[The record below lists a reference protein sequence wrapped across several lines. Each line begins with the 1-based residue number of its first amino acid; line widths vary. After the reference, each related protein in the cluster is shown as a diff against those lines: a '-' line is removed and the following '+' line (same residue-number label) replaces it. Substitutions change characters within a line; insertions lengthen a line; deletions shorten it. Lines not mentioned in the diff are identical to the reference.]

1 MLAQSLLLAA
11 TAGLMGAPHCL
22 IMCGGITSSF
32 ALNARGNPLKA
43 AAAYHAGRITT
54 YTITGAFMGLIGS
67 FLNAAGTFVG
77 LQGAASIL
85 GGILIIAWTYSRYT
99 LPYPHRFMP
108 LGKRADEALVASK
121 RGGQWLGTYSSG
133 LLLGFLP
140 CGLTYAMQMNA
151 AASGS
156 WAEGAAYLLVFG
168 LATVPVFALLALFS
182 GRLSRSGRKAMRV
195 AGTALAYTMGI
206 LAILKGLAVNG
217 WIPSVH
223 PWLW

>member
-1 MLAQSLLLAA
+1 MTGQSLLLVAL
-11 TAGLMGAPHCL
+11 AGLMGAPHCL

-32 ALNARGNPLKA
+32 MLNERKDPYLA
-43 AAAYHAGRITT
+43 AISYHAGRITT
-54 YTITGAFMGLIGS
+54 YAVTGAIMGFVGS
-67 FLNAAGTFVG
+67 FLNAAGAFVG

-85 GGILIIAWTYSRYT
+85 GGALILAWTYWRYA
-99 LPYPHRFMP
+99 LPIPHRLFGRTASDAMTQ
-108 LGKRADEALVASK
+108 GKN
-121 RGGQWLGTYSSG
+121 GGRWLGTYVSG

-156 WAEGAAYLLVFG
+156 TFEGGILLLVFG
-168 LATVPVFALLALFS
+168 LSTVPIFVLLALFS
-182 GRLSRSGRKAMRV
+182 GKLSKTQKRGMRF
-195 AGTALAYTMGI
+195 AGAALAYTMGI
-206 LAILKGLAVNG
+206 LSILKGASANA